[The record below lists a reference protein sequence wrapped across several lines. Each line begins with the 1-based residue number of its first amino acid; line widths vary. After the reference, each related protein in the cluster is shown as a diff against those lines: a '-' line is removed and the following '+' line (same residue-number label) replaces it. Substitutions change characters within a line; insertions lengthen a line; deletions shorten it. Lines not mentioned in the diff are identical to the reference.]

1 MTPTTVA
8 RRASLAGA
16 LLGVVAGLVELTT
29 GPSIRSWVGD
39 KQDTTRLGI
48 TTTLL
53 ALIALTAALYLRRAL
68 TSPGQR
74 LAIAAGLLVPGL
86 IGFTTVGRLWL
97 VPGPLLV
104 TAGVLVAS
112 SLRTEITEVRHVLA
126 ENWGLILTGVLAVE
140 YIALGATA
148 LGRAGALGILGG
160 AAILVLLASPS
171 RIGARGA
178 LLCLIAAT
186 LPFAAL
192 TWWSIATPIIA
203 LLLLAIGA
211 PAIYR
216 RARTVALPTAV
227 TKGESN
233 RTHELVR
240 TVNNERTR
248 HEVALNNG
256 SAITDTPPNR
266 AGGEGVDRGVPVT
279 ARERRT

>member
-1 MTPTTVA
+1 MNRTTVA
-8 RRASLAGA
+8 RHAALAGA
-16 LLGVVAGLVELTT
+16 LLGLVAGLAELTT

-53 ALIALTAALYLRRAL
+53 ALIALTAALYLRRARP
-68 TSPGQR
+68 SPGKR
-74 LAIAAGLLVPGL
+74 LAIATGLLVPGL
-86 IGFTTVGRLWL
+86 IGFTTVGHLWL
-97 VPGPLLV
+97 VPGPLLI
-104 TAGVLVAS
+104 TAGIIVALS
-112 SLRTEITEVRHVLA
+112 FRTKINEVRDILA
-126 ENWGLILTGVLAVE
+126 KNWAPILTGILAVE

-203 LLLLAIGA
+203 LLLLVIGA

-216 RARTVALPTAV
+216 RAGSKALPTAG
-227 TKGESN
+227 TQG
-233 RTHELVR
+233 
-240 TVNNERTR
+240 
-248 HEVALNNG
+248 
-256 SAITDTPPNR
+256 
-266 AGGEGVDRGVPVT
+266 
-279 ARERRT
+279 